1 MLHLTQV
8 ENGIRLEIK
17 VQPRSSKNQIVGE
30 HNGALK
36 VKLTAPPVEGEAN
49 QALLAYL
56 ASILKIPK
64 KNVVLLK
71 GESSRNKILE
81 IRGVNVESFLK
92 KTGLK

>member
-1 MLHLTQV
+1 MLALTQV
-8 ENGIRLEIK
+8 ENGVRLEIK
-17 VQPRSSKNQIVGE
+17 VQPRSSKNQVVGE
-30 HNGALK
+30 YEGALK

-49 QALLAYL
+49 KALIVFLAGL
-56 ASILKIPK
+56 LKIPK

-81 IRGVNVESFLK
+81 IRGVDTDILLR

>member
-1 MLHLTQV
+1 MLQLTQV

-81 IRGVNVESFLK
+81 IRGMNVESFLK

>member
-81 IRGVNVESFLK
+81 IRGMNVESFLK

>member
-1 MLHLTQV
+1 MLQLTQV